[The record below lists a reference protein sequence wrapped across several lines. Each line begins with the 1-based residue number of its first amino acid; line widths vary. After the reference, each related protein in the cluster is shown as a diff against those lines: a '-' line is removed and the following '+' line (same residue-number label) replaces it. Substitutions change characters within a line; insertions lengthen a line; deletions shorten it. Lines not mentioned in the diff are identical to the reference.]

1 MNVINLMIH
10 QLHKKIWKAGETY
23 SLIRKLSCIDGS
35 NLGVSVLDRV
45 MYNAETLPPLGK
57 EYWWLL
63 FIGRDGERP
72 MQFMLLIFR
81 KHGRRV
87 RFNGK
92 EMALRELGEN
102 KFQAVTAGWIYDG
115 DKLSDLGDTN
125 AVTEVD
131 SERKTVVSTISGR
144 KMVLNGSFPSYRLDV
159 DDIIHVDIGELNG
172 IADKSAHGI
181 FIPPFGVGWAD
192 VFLEAQGSVLGKRFR
207 GIAHLQKVVGVTTFG
222 SFHWGRIVF
231 QKGFSISFFC
241 LKAGRGS
248 TRFFRRSIDFQ
259 DYRNNMIIKFEDP
272 KLQIQKKDDGKQ
284 WIVEGYDDNRKVRIV
299 LASYAKKRYTI
310 KGGGSQVYIEYAVI
324 TEEFDLETESEV
336 ISLDDLGKGVGT
348 FEDAYGSPI

>member
-1 MNVINLMIH
+1 MIH

-35 NLGVSVLDRV
+35 NLDAPVLDRV
-45 MYNAETLPPLGK
+45 MYNAETLPTLGK
-57 EYWWLL
+57 EYWWFH
-63 FIGRDGERP
+63 FISRDGESP

-87 RFNGK
+87 KFNDK
-92 EMALRELGEN
+92 EMALRELRKD

-131 SERKTVVSTISGR
+131 SERKTIVSTISGR

-159 DDIIHVDIGELNG
+159 DEIIYVDIGELYG

-181 FIPPFGVGWAD
+181 FIPPFGVGWVD

-207 GIAHLQKVVGVTTFG
+207 GTAHLQKVVGVTTFG
-222 SFHWGRIVF
+222 PFHWGRIVF
-231 QKGFSISFFC
+231 QRGFSISFFC
-241 LKAGRGS
+241 LKAGRDS
-248 TRFFRRSIDFQ
+248 KRYFRRYIDF
-259 DYRNNMIIKFEDP
+259 RNCKNNMTIEFENP
-272 KLQIQKKDDGKQ
+272 KMQIQNKDDGNQ
-284 WIVEGYDDNRKVRIV
+284 WIVEAYDDDKKVRIV

-324 TEEFDLETESEV
+324 AEEFDLEAESEV

>member
-1 MNVINLMIH
+1 MIY
-10 QLHKKIWKAGETY
+10 QLHKKIWKIGETY
-23 SLIRKLSCIDGS
+23 SLIRKLTCIDGS
-35 NLGVSVLDRV
+35 NLDASVLDRV

-63 FIGRDGERP
+63 FIGRDGEKP

-87 RFNGK
+87 RFNDK
-92 EMALRELGEN
+92 EMVLRELKEN

-131 SERKTVVSTISGR
+131 SERKTIVSTISGR
-144 KMVLNGSFPSYRLDV
+144 KMMLNGSFPSYRLDV
-159 DDIIHVDIGELNG
+159 DTIIRVDIGELNG
-172 IADKSAHGI
+172 IADKDAHGV
-181 FIPPFGVGWAD
+181 FIPPFGVGWVD
-192 VFLEAQGSVLGKRFR
+192 MFLEAEGSVLGKRFR

-231 QKGFSISFFC
+231 QRGFSISFFC
-241 LKAGRGS
+241 LKAGRDS
-248 TRFFRRSIDFQ
+248 KRYFRRYMNFQ
-259 DYRNNMIIKFEDP
+259 DCKNNMIIEFDDP
-272 KLQIQKKDDGKQ
+272 KLQIQKKEDGKQ
-284 WIVEGYDDNRKVRIV
+284 WIVEGCDDDKDVRIV
-299 LASYAKKRYTI
+299 LASYAKKRYTM
-310 KGGGSQVYIEYAVI
+310 KDGGSQVYIEYAVI
-324 TEEFDLETESEV
+324 AEEFDLKTESEV

>member
-1 MNVINLMIH
+1 MIH
-10 QLHKKIWKAGETY
+10 QFHKKIWKVGETY

-35 NLGVSVLDRV
+35 NLDAPVLDRV
-45 MYNAETLPPLGK
+45 LYNAETLPPLGK
-57 EYWWLL
+57 EYWWLH

-87 RFNGK
+87 RFNDR
-92 EMALRELGEN
+92 EMALRELKEN
-102 KFQAVTAGWIYDG
+102 KFQAVTAGWVYNG
-115 DKLSDLGDTN
+115 GKLSDLGDTN

-131 SERKTVVSTISGR
+131 SERKTIVSTISGR
-144 KMVLNGSFPSYRLDV
+144 KMMLNGSFPSYRLNV
-159 DDIIHVDIGELNG
+159 DNTIYVDIGELNG
-172 IADKSAHGI
+172 IADKDAHGV
-181 FIPPFGVGWAD
+181 FIPPFGVGWVD

-231 QKGFSISFFC
+231 QRGFSISFFC
-241 LKAGRGS
+241 LKAGKDSKRYFH
-248 TRFFRRSIDFQ
+248 RYMNFQ
-259 DYRNNMIIKFEDP
+259 DCKNNMIIEFEDP

-284 WIVEGYDDNRKVRIV
+284 WIIEGYDDDKEVRIV
-299 LASYAKKRYTI
+299 LASYAKKRYI
-310 KGGGSQVYIEYAVI
+310 MKGGGSQVYIEYAVI
-324 TEEFDLETESEV
+324 TEEFDLETENEV